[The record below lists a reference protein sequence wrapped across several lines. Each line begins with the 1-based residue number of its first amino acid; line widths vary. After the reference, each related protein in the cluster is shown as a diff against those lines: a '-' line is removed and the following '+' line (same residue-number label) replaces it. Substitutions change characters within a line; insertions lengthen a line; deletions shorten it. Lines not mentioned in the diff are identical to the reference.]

1 MSELLVIEFHQVWG
15 GSLEEGS
22 IKVREFFES
31 PEFEEISIIPDS
43 ITALRKLCHDFTLH
57 IVTARPNYAEAVTK
71 KFISK
76 YFHNIFT
83 EVHFG
88 NHYAVDGLPISK
100 AEICKRINAVILIDD
115 SLKYAKNCAAEGI
128 PVVLFGEYP
137 WNRPE
142 PLDRETYMTVKT
154 EDSRL
159 WMIQEAR
166 DWNAVLD
173 LVYTRLNITP
183 SNLKDKF
190 LIAAVQMTS
199 TNDQSSN
206 IATIDRLVSQAV
218 ANGAVFVCL
227 PECCTYMA
235 YNRSELYTVSES
247 VTSSSPMIIKLSTIA
262 QKNGCW
268 LSVGGFPERDELIG
282 EKVCNSHFL
291 IDPSG
296 TVIEPIYR
304 KIHLFDNPLT
314 KLEES
319 VITAAGDKKVVID
332 TGFVKLG
339 LTVCYDLRFSALYTS
354 LCDPKGGSSSGGA
367 EIVLIPSAFTVPTGR
382 AHWEVLLRA
391 RAIENQ
397 VYVVAAAQCGK
408 HSDKR
413 ESYGHTMIVDP
424 WGKIGKSD
432 GYCHAY

>member
-1 MSELLVIEFHQVWG
+1 MISRLLLIEFHQVWG

-22 IKVREFFES
+22 MKVREFFES
-31 PEFEEISIIPDS
+31 PVFEEISIIPGS
-43 ITALRKLCHDFTLH
+43 IHVLRKLCRDFTLH
-57 IVTARPNYAEAVTK
+57 IVTARPNYAEDVTK

-76 YFHNIFT
+76 YFQNIFA

-88 NHYAVDGLPISK
+88 NHYAVDGPPISK
-100 AEICKRINAVILIDD
+100 AEICKRINAVLLIDD

-137 WNRPE
+137 WNRPQH
-142 PLDRETYMTVKT
+142 PDREEYLS
-154 EDSRL
+154 ESSDESRV
-159 WMIQEAR
+159 WMIKEAK
-166 DWNAVLD
+166 DWNKVLD
-173 LVYTRLNITP
+173 LVYSRLKITP
-183 SNLKDKF
+183 STLNDKF

-206 IATIDRLVSQAV
+206 IQTIDRLVSQAV
-218 ANGAVFVCL
+218 SNGAELVCL

-235 YNRSELYTVSES
+235 YNRSELYTISEPVIS
-247 VTSSSPMIIKLSTIA
+247 YSPTIIKLMSIA

-268 LSVGGFPERDELIG
+268 LSVGGFPERNDQIG
-282 EKVCNSHFL
+282 EKVCNTHF
-291 IDPSG
+291 IVDPNG
-296 TVIEPIYR
+296 NIVEPVYR

-319 VITAAGDKKVVID
+319 IITASGDKKVVID
-332 TGFVKLG
+332 VGFVKLG
-339 LTVCYDLRFSALYTS
+339 LTVCYDLRFSALYSS
-354 LCDPKGGSSSGGA
+354 LCNPRFGGA

-424 WGKIGKSD
+424 WGKICKLI
-432 GYCHAY
+432 Y